1 MKLNKYLIAFLAIPI
16 LFSSCIK
23 EEGAFREADIVK
35 FELSPDVMLMP
46 TIINQKGDN
55 RIMVTVYDT
64 TGMKEAFITPE
75 IEVSPGAIVSP
86 KSGETVQLKDYAAT
100 YIVTAEDGDKK
111 EYNVTILPDR
121 PQKYNFEKWYTVD
134 KGNKGTLVYDMLS
147 DPLWCNA
154 NEGVALVYYDYRSFP
169 TLRTK
174 DCKSGEYGMLLE
186 TVEGKR
192 NSGALKLLDI
202 PLYAGSAFRGVF
214 KTNMLKPLDSA
225 KFGQIHAKSAGRPVR
240 FTGWYKYKSGNQYQ
254 TFDVSK
260 AYDDRVEYL
269 PGVKDELDIYAVLFK
284 VPQGNAGKNI
294 YLTASDVQTSDRII
308 ASAIVEDRSEKSDWT
323 RFDIPF
329 VYKEGESMDYS
340 QYDYKLAI
348 VFSSSKRGAFYEGAI
363 GSALYIDEVEVVT
376 EPIE

>member
-1 MKLNKYLIAFLAIPI
+1 MKLKKYLIAFWAIPI

-35 FELSPDVMLMP
+35 FDLPSDVMLMP
-46 TIINQKGDN
+46 T
-55 RIMVTVYDT
+55 IMVTVYDT

-86 KSGETVQLKDYAAT
+86 KSGEAVQLKDYAAT

-121 PQKYNFEKWYTVD
+121 PQKYNFESWYTVD
-134 KGNKGTLVYDMLS
+134 KNNDGKLVYDMLS

-169 TLRTK
+169 TLKTK
-174 DCKSGEYGMLLE
+174 DSKSGEYGMLLE

-192 NSGALKLLDI
+192 NKILYLLDI

-214 KTNMLKPLDSA
+214 VAKDAMKNPLASA
-225 KFGQIHAKSAGRPVR
+225 KFGQIHAKSAGKPVR
-240 FTGWYKYKSGNQYQ
+240 FTGWYKYKSGDQYQ

-284 VPQGNAGKNI
+284 VPKGNAGKDI
-294 YLTASDVQTSDRII
+294 YLTAQDVQTSDRII
-308 ASAIVEDRSEKSDWT
+308 ASAIVQDRSEKADWT